1 MEMKFFGKLINKIN
15 NQIKPDL
22 SICLGDLIED
32 IFVYEH
38 DVNTFKCVWD
48 KLNEINRP
56 FYSVIRKS

>member
-1 MEMKFFGKLINKIN
+1 MKFFGKLINKIN
-15 NQIKPDL
+15 NEFKPDL

-32 IFVYEH
+32 IFAYEH

-48 KLNEINRP
+48 KLNEIKRP